1 MAALLGARGISCIH
15 STTRFADDPHAY
27 HPRALNTLTVHT
39 LHTTLH
45 TTLRA
50 HTLHATT
57 TRPHSHHHHASTL
70 PPVAPKAIES
80 FDERLKAQPNFSEY
94 ADKVARVRSR
104 VATLGSSLDTIQKRL
119 ESTEALALKKHQ
131 VR

>member
-1 MAALLGARGISCIH
+1 M
-15 STTRFADDPHAY
+15 RFTDDPHTY
-27 HPRALNTLTVHT
+27 HPRALNTHT
-39 LHTTLH
+39 HTH
-45 TTLRA
+45 CA
-50 HTLHATT
+50 HTLQHTHL
-57 TRPHSHHHHASTL
+57 PHSHHHHASTP